1 MIESWIDYLL
11 AIPGDLINY
20 LDSCLLF
27 DSISVLQILVV
38 AIVAGIITSTF
49 LAVARRK

>member
-1 MIESWIDYLL
+1 MIQSWINYLL
-11 AIPGDLINY
+11 SLPGDLINY

-27 DSISVLQILVV
+27 DSISVLQVLVV